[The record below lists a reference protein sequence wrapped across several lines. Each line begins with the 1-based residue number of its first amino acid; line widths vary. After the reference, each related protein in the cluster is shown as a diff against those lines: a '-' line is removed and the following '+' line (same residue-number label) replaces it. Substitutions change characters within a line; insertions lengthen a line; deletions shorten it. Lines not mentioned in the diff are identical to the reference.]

1 MIAVNRRISII
12 NREIRDNR
20 IKPVYLVD
28 VINRIAAA
36 RTAARTASVF

>member
-1 MIAVNRRISII
+1 MIAVNRRII
-12 NREIRDNR
+12 NLEIRDNR

-36 RTAARTASVF
+36 WTAVRPASVF